1 MKWFVNLFNTINDFT
16 ISSYQTVK
24 KFIHESNVIKYS
36 KKILN
41 CDSYIRYF
49 ISYNYALIPVML
61 YYGILNYVPSFI
73 YFKMFGSMIANKFV
87 ILSKDEKA
95 EISQIMDTFKK
106 NHPKASKCLMYASIF
121 RKIARNY
128 VFSTCRKITNLVI
141 SKMIKIRPE
150 ARMSSNQKY
159 MIIPFTF
166 KNLDYELFVPVQK
179 EISLEDTFELYDEDE
194 NKVFRNH
201 LQILPRFIGKNEYEK
216 KLYRKVLNEESWE
229 YEIKE
234 IST

>member
-1 MKWFVNLFNTINDFT
+1 MKLSLSLFNNINDFT
-16 ISSYQTVK
+16 ISSYQSVK

-61 YYGILNYVPSFI
+61 YYGVLSYVPSLI
-73 YFKMFGSMIANKFV
+73 YFKMIGSMVANKFV

-95 EISQIMDTFKK
+95 EISEIMDTFKK
-106 NHPKASKCLMYASIF
+106 NHPKVSKCLMYASIC

-141 SKMIKIRPE
+141 SKIKIRPE
-150 ARMSSNQKY
+150 ARMSSNHKY

-166 KNLDYELFVPVQK
+166 KNLEYELFVPIQK
-179 EISLEDTFELYDEDE
+179 ETPLEDTFEIYDSDE

-201 LQILPRFIGKNEYEK
+201 LQILPRFIGTHEYEK